1 MDTIYYIIICFG
13 LFMFIGS
20 PIILLCYDIIRKNKN
35 NYDINY
41 DINKDIQF
49 EKKSLIIKV

>member
-13 LFMFIGS
+13 LCMFIGS
-20 PIILLCYDIIRKNKN
+20 PIILLCYDISRKNKN

-41 DINKDIQF
+41 DIQF